1 MVYTT
6 QRFKVI
12 PKPSDQPISIGED
25 VPTPSGTGAL
35 GPLNN
40 LLQQLFP
47 GYRPIDFPTP
57 STSSDGGIPDVVGPG
72 GGGATGSGLGE
83 GELVKV
89 EVPSSAAS
97 GSTFLIKTTFKNKSA
112 STQNFSLHIVIPS
125 LGIATITPTVALTSG
140 QQSIIES
147 TIILP
152 NVQYGG
158 NFPGAV
164 ELRSVTGTNVILFQ
178 DSEAFTLAVVGSGTG
193 SSTGGATITPSA
205 TTVKQGQS
213 ISINCLGFGANERVD
228 FIAKV
233 GSTTVSTDNKTS
245 GANGALVLDTL
256 TFYTTAPLG
265 TAVITATGATSGKTA
280 TAQVT
285 VVSSSTSTG
294 GTASITTN
302 KSSYVK
308 GQTVSVTGTGYL
320 AGEKVKLWLSKD
332 GITRCTAGDMTAT
345 SSGTVSGSINACYV
359 ASSGLNVRAQGRT
372 SGRMGVKGITVTDST
387 SGGTT
392 TARIT

>member
-1 MVYTT
+1 M
-6 QRFKVI
+6 
-12 PKPSDQPISIGED
+12 
-25 VPTPSGTGAL
+25 
-35 GPLNN
+35 
-40 LLQQLFP
+40 
-47 GYRPIDFPTP
+47 
-57 STSSDGGIPDVVGPG
+57 
-72 GGGATGSGLGE
+72 
-83 GELVKV
+83 
-89 EVPSSAAS
+89 
-97 GSTFLIKTTFKNKSA
+97 
-112 STQNFSLHIVIPS
+112 
-125 LGIATITPTVALTSG
+125 
-140 QQSIIES
+140 
-147 TIILP
+147 
-152 NVQYGG
+152 
-158 NFPGAV
+158 
-164 ELRSVTGTNVILFQ
+164 
-178 DSEAFTLAVVGSGTG
+178 
-193 SSTGGATITPSA
+193 
-205 TTVKQGQS
+205 
-213 ISINCLGFGANERVD
+213 
-228 FIAKV
+228 
-233 GSTTVSTDNKTS
+233 
-245 GANGALVLDTL
+245 VLDTL

-392 TARIT
+392 TARITAPTSVHDGDTFTVNGTGFKGGEKVTTTVSGTWRSSSSSWNGKTFSASTTVTASSSGSFSVRVKTPEVPSGVSTTATIRSKGLTSGKTASRTISVI